1 MKAADA
7 FQAERDLW
15 AICSRLRAAGATE
28 TLLDT
33 VRRAAV
39 ACGQAGEDAALE
51 RAPVASKGEVAA

>member
-15 AICSRLRAAGATE
+15 AICARLRAAGAGE
-28 TLLDT
+28 HVLDT

-39 ACGQAGEDAALE
+39 ACGQAGEDEALE
-51 RAPVASKGEVAA
+51 RAPVASKGGVAA